1 MKYSLLQ
8 VAEIVSGEL
17 IANEPD
23 RVVTSIAT
31 DSRNRAE
38 GDGVMFVAINGL
50 THDGHRFVGD
60 LSARGVRCF
69 MVQDRGVVTQE
80 ELEVGCCF
88 VLVDSTVDALQ
99 KLAQY
104 HRQSFKGIVVGVTGS
119 NGKTVVK
126 EWISQLWP
134 SENGRLFRSPRS
146 YNSQLGVALSLLMIR
161 GDERVAVVE
170 AGISAVGEMER
181 LERMI
186 GPDVGLIT
194 NIGAAHSENF
204 ESMEQKMAEKLLLF
218 RHAKTLIYNGDDPL
232 LARALAHGTAF
243 SGRAV
248 AFHGSDSSP
257 WMQNRA
263 AVVALYDVLGLKH
276 LDTDELSDVAMR
288 MDVQQGAMGS
298 VVINDSYNS
307 DLISLQVALDYQRSM
322 SAGSKAK
329 ALILSDILQ
338 TGISE
343 QDLYRTVSQMVCSYG
358 VGNFVGVGRA
368 ISAHR
373 DLFDNGRFFETT
385 DQLIEA
391 LKVSDFEGQCVLV
404 KGSRVYGFER
414 ISAFLAQKTHTTTL
428 TVNLGAM
435 AHNLNYYRG
444 KLAPVVR
451 TMAMVK
457 AHSYGSGDVEVASML
472 QFQKVDYLAVAFAD
486 EGVVLRTKG
495 AISLPIIVLNAD
507 PSSFDTMIEHALEPE
522 IYSISSLKSYIDQ
535 LARFN
540 RWGEPIH
547 IKLDTGMHRL
557 GFLEADLEQ
566 LCRVLERSGS
576 VVRVA
581 SVFSHLSASED
592 PAQDDFTRS
601 QIALFTRMY
610 DFLVE
615 RLGYRP
621 LRHICNSAA
630 IERFPEAHM
639 DMVRLGIG
647 LYCSGGTAEVVS
659 SLITRVVQVKD
670 IPSGDT
676 IGYGR
681 KGVAERQMRLAIVP
695 VGYAD
700 GLDRRLGCGLG
711 EMVVRGVRC
720 PIVGNVCM
728 DTCMLDVSE
737 LDGLVAEGDEVEV
750 FGSNILVQELADKI
764 GTIPYEILTSIS
776 SRIKRV
782 YTNEL

>member
-1 MKYSLLQ
+1 MEYSLLKI
-8 VAEIVSGEL
+8 AEIVSGEL
-17 IANEPD
+17 IGETPEM
-23 RVVTSIAT
+23 VVTSIAT
-31 DSRNRAE
+31 DSRNRAD
-38 GDGVMFVAINGL
+38 GVGVMFVAIKGV

-60 LSARGVRCF
+60 LVGRGVRCF
-69 MVQDRGVVTQE
+69 MVERRDSVTKE
-80 ELEVGCCF
+80 SLNVGACF
-88 VLVDSTVDALQ
+88 VVVANALEALQ
-99 KLAQY
+99 KLASY
-104 HRQSFKGIVVGVTGS
+104 HRQAFKGIVIGVTGS

-170 AGISAVGEMER
+170 AGISQGGEMSR

-186 GPDVGLIT
+186 RPDVGLIT
-194 NIGAAHSENF
+194 NIGAAHGENF

-218 RHAKTLIYNGDDPL
+218 RHSKTVIYNGDDRL
-232 LARALAHGTAF
+232 LDSALR
-243 SGRAV
+243 GRGV

-276 LDTDELSDVAMR
+276 LDIESLSDVAMR
-288 MDVQQGAMGS
+288 LDVQQGAMDS

-322 SAGSKAK
+322 STSATQK

-338 TGISE
+338 TGISDA
-343 QDLYRTVSQMVCSYG
+343 DLYCTVSGMVRSYG
-358 VGNFVGVGRA
+358 VDNFVGIGSA
-368 ISAHR
+368 ISSYGY
-373 DLFDNGRFFETT
+373 LFDNGRFFETT
-385 DQLIEA
+385 AEFLDA
-391 LKVSDFEGQCVLV
+391 LTIADFAGQCILV
-404 KGSRVYGFER
+404 KGSRVYEFER
-414 ISAFLAQKTHTTTL
+414 ISAVLAQKTHTTTL

-435 AHNLNYYRG
+435 ARNLNYYRS
-444 KLAPVVR
+444 KLASGMR

-486 EGVVLRTKG
+486 EGVTLRTKG
-495 AISLPIIVLNAD
+495 GITLPIIVLNAD
-507 PSSFDTMIEHALEPE
+507 PSSFDTMIDHGLEPE
-522 IYSISSLKSYIDQ
+522 IYSASSLKNYIDQ

-540 RWGEPIH
+540 RWGEPVH

-557 GFLEADLEQ
+557 GFMTEDLEQ
-566 LCRVLERSGS
+566 LCEVLERNEGA
-576 VVRVA
+576 VRVA

-592 PAQDDFTRS
+592 PKQDDFTRS
-601 QIALFTRMY
+601 QIALFAKMY
-610 DFLVE
+610 EFLAA

-630 IERFPEAHM
+630 IERFPDAHM

-647 LYCSGGTAEVVS
+647 LYYGGESKEVVS
-659 SLITRVVQVKD
+659 SLQTRIVQIKQ
-670 IPSGDT
+670 IPDGDT

-681 KGVAERQMRLAIVP
+681 RGKADGPMRLAIVP
-695 VGYAD
+695 IGYAD
-700 GLDRRLGCGLG
+700 GLDRRLGCGVSQ
-711 EMVVRGVRC
+711 MVIRGLRC

-728 DTCMLDVSE
+728 DTCMLDITA
-737 LDGLVAEGDEVEV
+737 LGGDIAEGEVVEV
-750 FGSNILVQELADKI
+750 FGSNISVQELANKM

-776 SRIKRV
+776 SRIKRI